1 MSNKAAP
8 HKKFVQTF
16 VLAEQPNGYF
26 VLNDIFRY
34 ISEDEDEEVENEVG
48 PDAESASVAAPET
61 EPKTMTSSDDPV
73 MEERAAQQID
83 KKLEEQLPEAVTEDM
98 PSEPA
103 TTNGMS
109 VPEADELQ
117 PAEDRPTSP
126 IELIQDTNDVQEAE
140 AESAATTEE
149 LEEPK
154 DPEPTPVASPPKPTK
169 ATPAQATTPAAPPK
183 PTAPKTWANLVAAK
197 TATPAVPSSTSTP
210 SPAPSQPKAAPPAA
224 AAPSNTSP
232 PRSPSDDAPNQPPPS
247 PGAGW
252 QTAGQDS
259 AKRQSR
265 QQSIPAVGD
274 KENVLGYVKNVTE
287 RVDASL
293 LKSTL
298 LSYGKLAY
306 FDVSRQ
312 KVFSAPPV
320 LQENMLIL

>member
-8 HKKFVQTF
+8 HRKFVQTF

-34 ISEDEDEEVENEVG
+34 ISEDEDEEVENEVA
-48 PDAESASVAAPET
+48 PDAESASMAAPET
-61 EPKTMTSSDDPV
+61 QPKTLTSFDDPV
-73 MEERAAQQID
+73 MQEQDAMQVDQ
-83 KKLEEQLPEAVTEDM
+83 KLEEQVPEAVTEDM

-109 VPEADELQ
+109 VPEADEPQ
-117 PAEDRPTSP
+117 PVEDRPTSP
-126 IELIQDTNDVQEAE
+126 MELTRDTNDVQEAE
-140 AESAATTEE
+140 AELAATIEE
-149 LEEPK
+149 PEEPK
-154 DPEPTPVASPPKPTK
+154 DPEPTPMASPPKLSK
-169 ATPAQATTPAAPPK
+169 AILAQASTPAAPPK
-183 PTAPKTWANLVAAK
+183 PAAPKTWANLVAAK
-197 TATPAVPSSTSTP
+197 TATPAIPSSSIP
-210 SPAPSQPKAAPPAA
+210 SPAPSQPKAAPPAT
-224 AAPSNTSP
+224 AAPPNTSP
-232 PRSPSDDAPNQPPPS
+232 PSPPNDNTPSQPPQS

-252 QTAGQDS
+252 QTAGQDN
-259 AKRQSR
+259 AKRQVR
-265 QQSIPAVGD
+265 QQSISGVGD

-312 KVFSAPPV
+312 KVNLSPSV
-320 LQENMLIL
+320 LQEDTLIL